1 MMGLGLFISPNTSSI
16 LSAVERHRYG
26 VVSALTQL
34 TRNTAS
40 VVGIAAL
47 TAIVVATM
55 ASMGVESTLDAVA
68 EEPRA
73 FVIGV
78 QRALWAMGGLMV
90 IGLVIS
96 AFTSEGR
103 REVTEPAPQVEL
115 SEVTS
120 D

>member
-1 MMGLGLFISPNTSSI
+1 M
-16 LSAVERHRYG
+16 
-26 VVSALTQL
+26 TQL

-55 ASMGVESTLDAVA
+55 ASMGVDSTLDAVA

-96 AFTSEGR
+96 AFTSEAR
-103 REVTEPAPQVEL
+103 REVTKPVPPQPV
-115 SEVTS
+115 S
-120 D
+120 DTASD